1 MSPTS
6 DPVVKTSR
14 KPLVFVVLILLALLV
29 GFLLYR
35 QHGAAGGGAGAH
47 GPMGGGPGGPGGP
60 FGSGQFGNAA
70 TPVQTGLSALA
81 NVPLYQNA
89 LGTVLANTTATVTS
103 KVDGELQKI
112 YFTEGQLVKKGQLLA
127 QIDPRS
133 YQATL
138 KQYQG
143 SLEQNQALLLSARQT
158 LQRYQKLYDNAS
170 LARQDLDTQIATVAQ
185 YEGLVKTYQ
194 GQIDAA
200 RLSLEYA
207 SVKAPISGR
216 VGLRLTD
223 PGNMVHA
230 SDTTGIVAITQ
241 TQPIAVTFS
250 IPQANLQ
257 DVLLQLRKG
266 QALAVDALDQQRHK
280 TLATGTVRFISNEI
294 DTTTGSVKLKATF
307 ANTDEALYPN
317 QFVNVRMQTG
327 TLDKAVVAPA
337 AALQLSNQGQFMYV
351 VNANNTVSRKTVT
364 AGPSYGDQVVVTGIE
379 AGSRVVTTGI
389 DHLREG
395 AKVEVISAAAKDA
408 KAAK

>member
-1 MSPTS
+1 
-6 DPVVKTSR
+6 
-14 KPLVFVVLILLALLV
+14 
-29 GFLLYR
+29 
-35 QHGAAGGGAGAH
+35 
-47 GPMGGGPGGPGGP
+47 
-60 FGSGQFGNAA
+60 
-70 TPVQTGLSALA
+70 
-81 NVPLYQNA
+81 
-89 LGTVLANTTATVTS
+89 VLANTTATVTS
-103 KVDGELQKI
+103 KVDGELQAI

-143 SLEQNQALLLSARQT
+143 ALEQNQALLVSAQQT
-158 LQRYQKLYDNAS
+158 LQRYQQLYNNAS
-170 LARQDLDTQIATVAQ
+170 LAKQDLDTQIATVAQ
-185 YEGLVKTYQ
+185 YAGLVKADQ

-200 RLSLEYA
+200 RLSLEHA
-207 SVKAPISGR
+207 RVTAPISGR

-223 PGNMVHA
+223 PGNMVH
-230 SDTTGIVAITQ
+230 STDTTGIVAITQ

-257 DVLLQLRKG
+257 DVLPSLRKG
-266 QALAVDALDQQRHK
+266 KALAVDAFDQQRSK
-280 TLATGTVRFISNEI
+280 VLATGAVRFISNEI

-307 ANTDEALYPN
+307 ANNDEILYPN

-327 TLDKAVVAPA
+327 TLDNAVVAPA

-351 VNANNTVSRKTVT
+351 VNANNTVSRKAVT
-364 AGPSYGDQVVVTGIE
+364 TGPVYGDQVVVLTGID

-395 AKVEVISAAAKDA
+395 AKVEVITAAAKDA
-408 KAAK
+408 KAAT

>member
-1 MSPTS
+1 MSPIS
-6 DPVVKTSR
+6 DSVVKTSR
-14 KPLVFVVLILLALLV
+14 KPLVFIVLILLALLV
-29 GFLLYR
+29 GFFLYR
-35 QHGAAGGGAGAH
+35 QHGATGAGPRPGPGPH
-47 GPMGGGPGGPGGP
+47 GPMGGGGP
-60 FGSGQFGNAA
+60 FGPGQLLNAT
-70 TPVQTGLSALA
+70 TPVQTGLSARA
-81 NVPLYQNA
+81 NVPVYQNA

-103 KVDGELQKI
+103 KVDGELLAI

-143 SLEQNQALLLSARQT
+143 TLEQNQALLLSAQQT
-158 LQRYQKLYDNAS
+158 LQRYQQLYSNAS
-170 LARQDLDTQIATVAQ
+170 LAKQDLDTQIATVAQ
-185 YEGLVKTYQ
+185 YAGLVKTDQ

-200 RLSLEYA
+200 RLNLEYA
-207 SVKAPISGR
+207 RVTAPISGR

-223 PGNMVHA
+223 PGNMVH
-230 SDTTGIVAITQ
+230 STDTTGIVAITQ

-257 DVLLQLRKG
+257 DVLPQLRKG
-266 QALAVDALDQQRHK
+266 KALAVDAFDQQRSK
-280 TLATGTVRFISNEI
+280 VLATGAVRFISNEI

-307 ANTDEALYPN
+307 ANTDETLYPN

-327 TLDKAVVAPA
+327 TLDNAVVAPA

-351 VNANNTVSRKTVT
+351 VNANNTVSRKAVT
-364 AGPSYGDQVVVTGIE
+364 TGPVYGDQVVVLTGID

-395 AKVEVISAAAKDA
+395 AKVEVISAAAKGT